1 MVAVR
6 MVSEGVDVPRL
17 AVGVYATSASTPLYF
32 AQAVG
37 RFVRSRRPGETASVF
52 VPSVP
57 VLLGL
62 ASELEAQRDHV
73 LGKPHRPDEQWD
85 DELLAAAQRQQD
97 EPGEEEAAFTALGAQ
112 AELDQ
117 LIYEGTS
124 FSADEED
131 YLGLPGLLAPDQV
144 RTLLS
149 QRQSEWLTRSGR
161 RAPASAP
168 PDPAPAAP
176 AERPQLSV
184 RERLGALRKEL
195 NTLVALH
202 HHRTNKPHGKIHNEL
217 RAMRRP
223 TDRDGQHGAA
233 RGAHRDAPLLAL
245 SGRSPEVRSGPRRR
259 PWGGNPLQVPAP
271 RWAGSAG
278 SAGPGQLPDC
288 TSTSSSLSLSACAR
302 AW

>member
-73 LGKPHRPDEQWD
+73 LGKPHRAAEQWD
-85 DELLAAAQRQQD
+85 DELLAAAQAQQD

-131 YLGLPGLLAPDQV
+131 YLGLPGLLEPDQV
-144 RTLLS
+144 RTLLN
-149 QRQSEWLTRSGR
+149 QRQRDWLSRSGR
-161 RAPASAP
+161 RA
-168 PDPAPAAP
+168 AARRAGP
-176 AERPQLSV
+176 
-184 RERLGALRKEL
+184 GAG
-195 NTLVALH
+195 AA
-202 HHRTNKPHGKIHNEL
+202 G
-217 RAMRRP
+217 RAAAAV
-223 TDRDGQHGAA
+223 GAGAA
-233 RGAHRDAPLLAL
+233 RCAAQGAQRAGRAAPPPHEQA
-245 SGRSPEVRSGPRRR
+245 PRHDPQRAAQPSAAARR
-259 PWGGNPLQVPAP
+259 P
-271 RWAGSAG
+271 RW
-278 SAGPGQLPDC
+278 P
-288 TSTSSSLSLSACAR
+288 TWSSSRSASPPCAPGADQR
-302 AW
+302 AGRG

>member
-73 LGKPHRPDEQWD
+73 LGQAAPRRPSSGTTSCWPRPR
-85 DELLAAAQRQQD
+85 RQQD
-97 EPGEEEAAFTALGAQ
+97 EPGEDEAAFTALGAQ

-144 RTLLS
+144 RTLLN
-149 QRQSEWLTRSGR
+149 QRQTGVAVARSGSGPAGRDR
-161 RAPASAP
+161 RRRPRRPSA
-168 PDPAPAAP
+168 
-176 AERPQLSV
+176 PQLSV
-184 RERLGALRKEL
+184 RERLAALRKEL

-202 HHRTNKPHGKIHNEL
+202 HHRTNKPHGMIHNEL
-217 RAMRRP
+217 RALCGGPP
-223 TDRDGQHGAA
+223 TAMANIEQLEERIAT
-233 RGAHRDAPLLAL
+233 L
-245 SGRSPEVRSGPRRR
+245 RSWR
-259 PWGGNPLQVPAP
+259 
-271 RWAGSAG
+271 
-278 SAGPGQLPDC
+278 
-288 TSTSSSLSLSACAR
+288 
-302 AW
+302 